1 MKRKKNKTKEN
12 IENMEVVGEAR
23 AAGLDAENL
32 YDALDDSDDNGL
44 DDEDGDGLD
53 GEDGGDDEVGNDT
66 DDVDDESDAGE
77 SDDSSELDDGGADG
91 DSDDNEPDTREIGG
105 FDDIDAGGSDD
116 FDDAD
121 VESSDKNEKHKN
133 PVKKRLYEDYV
144 IDDPEDMDEAPD
156 TGDMFDD
163 EDLDDDDYY
172 ADEVTSGRRR
182 KKTARRRQTGISGKT
197 LAALWIL
204 LVILLGGYVYLFFIN
219 KTIISDDV
227 TGRDNTVNIDI
238 PAGANYSLCNIDE
251 INQLI
256 GNYLL
261 ARTKADQATLQRLV
275 TDPEE
280 FNDMTSVEIAAQYI
294 TAYGRTTCYM
304 VPGYTSDSYIIYELS
319 NLTIK
324 DVNSNPLD
332 IRSFYVTKQDD
343 GSYKI
348 NNSSLSDEEQA
359 YINDIG
365 ASDFI
370 QDIYKHVKENNDYLS
385 KHDDTFKKFQDMY
398 E

>member
-1 MKRKKNKTKEN
+1 MKRNKNKTKEN
-12 IENMEVVGEAR
+12 IENMEVVGEAG

-32 YDALDDSDDNGL
+32 YDAL

-53 GEDGGDDEVGNDT
+53 GEDGGDDEVGNDM
-66 DDVDDESDAGE
+66 DDESDAGE

-91 DSDDNEPDTREIGG
+91 DSDDNEPDTREI
-105 FDDIDAGGSDD
+105 DD

-121 VESSDKNEKHKN
+121 VEFSDKNEKHKN

-197 LAALWIL
+197 LAALWIV
-204 LVILLGGYVYLFFIN
+204 LVILLGVYVYLFFIN
-219 KTIISDDV
+219 KTIISEDV

-275 TDPEE
+275 TDPKE

>member
-12 IENMEVVGEAR
+12 IENMEVVGEAG
-23 AAGLDAENL
+23 AAELDAENL

-53 GEDGGDDEVGNDT
+53 GEDGGDDEVGNDM

-197 LAALWIL
+197 LAALWIV
-204 LVILLGGYVYLFFIN
+204 LVILLGVYVYLFFIN
-219 KTIISDDV
+219 KTIISEDV

-294 TAYGRTTCYM
+294 TAYSRTTCYM

>member
-1 MKRKKNKTKEN
+1 M
-12 IENMEVVGEAR
+12 
-23 AAGLDAENL
+23 
-32 YDALDDSDDNGL
+32 
-44 DDEDGDGLD
+44 
-53 GEDGGDDEVGNDT
+53 
-66 DDVDDESDAGE
+66 
-77 SDDSSELDDGGADG
+77 
-91 DSDDNEPDTREIGG
+91 
-105 FDDIDAGGSDD
+105 
-116 FDDAD
+116 
-121 VESSDKNEKHKN
+121 
-133 PVKKRLYEDYV
+133 
-144 IDDPEDMDEAPD
+144 
-156 TGDMFDD
+156 
-163 EDLDDDDYY
+163 
-172 ADEVTSGRRR
+172 
-182 KKTARRRQTGISGKT
+182 
-197 LAALWIL
+197 
-204 LVILLGGYVYLFFIN
+204 ILLGVYVYLFFIN
-219 KTIISDDV
+219 KTIISEDV

-385 KHDDTFKKFQDMY
+385 KHDSTLKKFQDMY

>member
-1 MKRKKNKTKEN
+1 MKKKKDKTIEN
-12 IENMEVVGEAR
+12 IENLESVENAG
-23 AAGLDAENL
+23 AAEPGAGDLD
-32 YDALDDSDDNGL
+32 DALDDSDDTDDTDGDDL
-44 DDEDGDGLD
+44 DDAESD
-53 GEDGGDDEVGNDT
+53 
-66 DDVDDESDAGE
+66 DDESDAGE
-77 SDDSSELDDGGADG
+77 SDDSSDLNDGGFD
-91 DSDDNEPDTREIGG
+91 DESDDDESDTREIADL
-105 FDDIDAGGSDD
+105 DDIDDGESDGY
-116 FDDAD
+116 DDGTD
-121 VESSDKNEKHKN
+121 DESSDKK

-172 ADEVTSGRRR
+172 ADEVTRNRRR
-182 KKTARRRQTGISGKT
+182 KRTARRRPTCISGKT
-197 LAALWIL
+197 LAALWIIFVL
-204 LVILLGGYVYLFFIN
+204 LLGVYVYLFFIN
-219 KTIISDDV
+219 KTIISEDV
-227 TGRDNTVNIDI
+227 TGRDNTVNMDI

-275 TDPEE
+275 TDPTE
-280 FNDMTSVEIAAQYI
+280 FDDMTSVEFAAQYI

-324 DVNSNPLD
+324 DVDSNPLD
-332 IRSFYVTKQDD
+332 IRSFYVTKQKD

-348 NNSSLSDEEQA
+348 NNSELSTEESA

-365 ASDFI
+365 ASDYI

-385 KHDDTFKKFQDMY
+385 KHDDTLKKFQDMY